1 MFEKFLT
8 ERGYADKFLIQREY
22 SFFPYF
28 IDFAFVDLKI
38 AIEIDGSQHLLPER
52 KERDEKKDLL
62 LQENGW
68 RVIRIAESVVKT
80 DWDAIQQVLNEYI
93 SLDTTLTYTQ
103 VGILKRPKSY
113 SKSNYVKVK
122 RDEFGR
128 SEKMIES
135 AIRQRRVERPDKDT
149 LIKELTESSF
159 LGVGQK
165 YGVSDNAVRKW
176 CKIYGISRYAK
187 DYQKRID

>member
-1 MFEKFLT
+1 M
-8 ERGYADKFLIQREY
+8 
-22 SFFPYF
+22 
-28 IDFAFVDLKI
+28 KI
-38 AIEIDGSQHLLPER
+38 AIEIDGSQHLLLER

-93 SLDTTLTYTQ
+93 SLGTTMTFTQ
-103 VGILKRPKSY
+103 VGVVTAPKQT
-113 SKSNYVKVK
+113 YVKVK

-135 AIRQRRVERPDKDT
+135 AIKQRKYQRPDRDT
-149 LIKELTESSF
+149 LVKELTETSF
-159 LGVGQK
+159 AEVSRK
-165 YGVSDNAVRKW
+165 YGVDSNIIRKW
-176 CKIYGISRYAK
+176 CVFYCISKYAK
-187 DYQKRID
+187 DYKKENKS